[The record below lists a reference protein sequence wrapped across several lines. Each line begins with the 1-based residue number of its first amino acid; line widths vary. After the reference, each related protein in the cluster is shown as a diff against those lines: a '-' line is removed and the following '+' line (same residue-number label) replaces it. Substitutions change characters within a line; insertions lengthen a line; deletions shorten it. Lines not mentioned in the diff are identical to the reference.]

1 MRVVAGLPRLPGPFD
16 PRVEPVGSVRL
27 QRRLEALTP
36 AERGTLE
43 TVVAGFD
50 RGRLAGLDDAAVIAR
65 VRAAAAVA
73 PPRVRSALEA
83 VWQQR
88 GAAALALR
96 RAAGAPAPDPALFA
110 LPGLVPLAVRI
121 VRGWHRPGFAL
132 GGPAGEAA
140 REAVAEAPRRSSAGA
155 PPSCAKPKRSARP
168 HSRQRSISLPS
179 SSTSSSGVSCAR
191 HARSPRTQPNGAS
204 ARRSRRPQRR
214 SRPGSRRRTDGR

>member
-65 VRAAAAVA
+65 VRAATAVA

-121 VRGWHRPGFAL
+121 VRAWHRPGFAL

-140 REAVAEAPRRSSAGA
+140 REAVAEAPPPFERWRAAILREAQALRAAAFPPAFDLAAVILYVLQWSLVREARAVSADAAERRIRAALEAAAAPLEARLSAA
-155 PPSCAKPKRSARP
+155 
-168 HSRQRSISLPS
+168 
-179 SSTSSSGVSCAR
+179 
-191 HARSPRTQPNGAS
+191 
-204 ARRSRRPQRR
+204 
-214 SRPGSRRRTDGR
+214 D